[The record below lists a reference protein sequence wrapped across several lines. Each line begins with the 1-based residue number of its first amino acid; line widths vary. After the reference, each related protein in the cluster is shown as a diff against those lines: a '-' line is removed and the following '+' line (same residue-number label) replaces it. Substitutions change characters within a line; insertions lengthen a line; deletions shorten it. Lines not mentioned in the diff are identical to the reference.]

1 MIEIRPSRNEDIYR
15 LHLQTGQ
22 TSSIDLVNDEFDLAT
37 YADAGMA
44 ETLTQDGEVLAMWG
58 AEQAWEGRVIVWALL
73 SQNIGRTMPVIHRH
87 AVRFL
92 ERLDAR
98 RLETYVDVGFTPG
111 HRWIKMLG
119 FEVEGYMKSFR
130 PNGDDMV
137 LYARVT

>member
-1 MIEIRPSRNEDIYR
+1 MIEIRPSRNEDIYK

-22 TSSIDLVNDEFDLAT
+22 TSSIDLVNDDFDLAT

-44 ETLTQDGEVLAMWG
+44 ETLIHDDEVLAMWG
-58 AEQAWEGRVIVWALL
+58 AEEAWQGRVIVWALL
-73 SQNIGRTMPVIHRH
+73 SESAGQAMTVIHRH
-87 AVRFL
+87 LVKFL
-92 ERLDAR
+92 KRLDAR
-98 RLETYVDVGFTPG
+98 RLETYVDVGFAPG
-111 HRWIKMLG
+111 HRWVKMLG

>member
-1 MIEIRPSRNEDIYR
+1 MIEIRPSRNEDIYK
-15 LHLQTGQ
+15 LDLQTGQ

-44 ETLTQDGEVLAMWG
+44 ETVVQNGEVLAMWG
-58 AEQAWEGRVIVWALL
+58 AEQVWEGRTIVWALL
-73 SQNIGRTMPVIHRH
+73 SQNIGLTMPVIHRH
-87 AVRFL
+87 MVKFL
-92 ERLDAR
+92 SRLTSR
-98 RLETYVDVGFTPG
+98 RLEAYIDVGFAPG
-111 HRWIKMLG
+111 HRWVKMLG